1 VLAQDGG
8 TPRLSATATVY
19 ISVERNLNTPIWQ
32 QQNYSR
38 TVNEIQELGVTLF
51 NLQALDADVQVGTHE
66 FSLISG
72 IKSDLLLFLGLGLF
86 IIDTKKAKTILSSV
100 QFCLE
105 HYIFFQILKL
115 MLINLTV

>member
-1 VLAQDGG
+1 M
-8 TPRLSATATVY
+8 SATATVY

-72 IKSDLLLFLGLGLF
+72 IKSDSLPFFRTWLF
-86 IIDTKKAKTILSSV
+86 IIDTKLKQKQFLSSV

-105 HYIFFQILKL
+105 HFGFFSNLKTYS
-115 MLINLTV
+115 N